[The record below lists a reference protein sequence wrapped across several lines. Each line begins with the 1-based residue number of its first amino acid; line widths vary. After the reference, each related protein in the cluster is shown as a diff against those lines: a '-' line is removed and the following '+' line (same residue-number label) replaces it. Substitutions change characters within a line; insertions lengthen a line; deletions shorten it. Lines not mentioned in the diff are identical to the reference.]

1 MTLIRRTASVLM
13 LAGVLAAAFGAA
25 LPAIVLGAD
34 PTYGQ
39 PSVSAT
45 LGQPLSFSSTI
56 TGDDI
61 ASVDVVVRLDG
72 EETGVIVAA
81 APGSAPDTWQ
91 AIAPIDVATSALCAC
106 LADGQSAPN
115 TSFNYQF
122 KVRAADG
129 STTLGPVGEA
139 VVTDDRFAWRT
150 FDQDLVSVHWYEGTD
165 AFAQAAAQ
173 VANDAIDRA
182 SSLLGTQLPNP
193 VDLFIYATEED
204 MRSAIS
210 PNRENVAG
218 QAHSSIDTMFVNI
231 GPNENPATGTT
242 ATLVAHELTH
252 LVMNEA
258 TANPYHGVPRWI
270 DEGVAVYLSE
280 GYNSYWQ
287 APVNGAVS
295 SRTLIPLDGLRGL
308 FPSSRDEFYLA
319 YGESVAAIDY
329 FIRTYGEETLW
340 ALVGSYAEGVSDD
353 DAFTAATGADVA
365 AFNAA
370 WFGSLGLNVP
380 PPVGPQPGAPGPTPA
395 DWQGQPGQQP
405 SPGASTPAS
414 SPDPAASPTTPGSS
428 PAASSG
434 PSAAPAPATG
444 DNGSQV
450 GAIAVG
456 VVAGL
461 VFVAALVLIVV
472 VTRRNRAQPPPL
484 V

>member
-1 MTLIRRTASVLM
+1 M
-13 LAGVLAAAFGAA
+13 
-25 LPAIVLGAD
+25 
-34 PTYGQ
+34 
-39 PSVSAT
+39 
-45 LGQPLSFSSTI
+45 
-56 TGDDI
+56 
-61 ASVDVVVRLDG
+61 
-72 EETGVIVAA
+72 
-81 APGSAPDTWQ
+81 
-91 AIAPIDVATSALCAC
+91 
-106 LADGQSAPN
+106 
-115 TSFNYQF
+115 
-122 KVRAADG
+122 
-129 STTLGPVGEA
+129 
-139 VVTDDRFAWRT
+139 
-150 FDQDLVSVHWYEGTD
+150 
-165 AFAQAAAQ
+165 
-173 VANDAIDRA
+173 
-182 SSLLGTQLPNP
+182 LGTQLPNP

-258 TANPYHGVPRWI
+258 TENPYHGVPRWI

-287 APVNGAVS
+287 TFVNNAVAQ
-295 SRTLIPLDGLRGL
+295 RTLIPLDGLRGL
-308 FPSSRDEFYLA
+308 FPSSADEFYLA
-319 YGESVAAIDY
+319 YSESVAAIDY

-353 DAFTAATGADVA
+353 DAFIAATGADVA

-370 WFGSLGLNVP
+370 WFGSLGLTVP

-405 SPGASTPAS
+405 SPGASTPPS
-414 SPDPAASPTTPGSS
+414 SSDPAASPTTPGSS
-428 PAASSG
+428 PAPSPAAAPGS
-434 PSAAPAPATG
+434 SAAPAPATG

-472 VTRRNRAQPPPL
+472 VSRRNRAKPPPL